1 MLVLKFHTEQ
11 RSANSKGSARED
23 AATEAL
29 FLVQKQHASTE
40 HQWHATEC
48 AWMHWKF
55 GMRPYLFVLQF
66 HTDVLDMSH
75 RKRRCM
81 LGISWN
87 RSSTSKFKETKYVSR
102 SKLYPTL
109 HQGTRRAWSWW
120 RGWEVSSVRADR
132 RNLLLHSPSFTFI
145 HLHSSSS
152 QFSGRV
158 PQHRHGERGQCTQWK
173 CNLCSL
179 AWNQQGKRK
188 TRLKRRRT
196 DWQRSQRLAGS
207 GHMHGDSTGYD
218 RSTCS
223 SSDMF
228 FDIFDIFRATCRDMF
243 RPTLQVNPLQR
254 SPSETNPKSKLQR
267 FGLPREKLEKK
278 SYMLHHVA
286 V

>member
-109 HQGTRRAWSWW
+109 HQGTRRAGSWW

-145 HLHSSSS
+145 HLHLSS
-152 QFSGRV
+152 QEGSHSTDMESEGNALSG
-158 PQHRHGERGQCTQWK
+158 
-173 CNLCSL
+173 

-228 FDIFDIFRATCRDMF
+228 FDIFDIFQATCRDMF

-267 FGLPREKLEKK
+267 FGPPREKLEKK